1 MKWKKR
7 LRERMYEMEEGI
19 EGENAWNGRRE

>member
-7 LRERMYEMEEGI
+7 VWERMHGMEEES
-19 EGENAWNGRRE
+19 EGENAWNERRE

>member
-7 LRERMYEMEEGI
+7 VRERMHGMEEES